1 MVETPQQHVM
11 ALPSRWVRGLDVIRD
26 RPGSGPAF
34 CTVVT
39 ARARTGA
46 VVGSKRRTA
55 HGARRIATSRRT
67 ARRTAHGPSESERRG
82 FVGGGGGRPGR
93 AVVAPSSCRDV
104 VVVVAIAPCGTPVTT
119 QAAAA
124 ASATHGARRTAAAA
138 EVGE

>member
-11 ALPSRWVRGLDVIRD
+11 ALSSRWVRGLDVIRD
-26 RPGSGPAF
+26 RHGSGPAF

-39 ARARTGA
+39 ARAHTGA

-82 FVGGGGGRPGR
+82 LVGGGGGRPCGGC
-93 AVVAPSSCRDV
+93 AFVVSRCRRRRRNRSMWDAGHDSGGGGGV
-104 VVVVAIAPCGTPVTT
+104 GDAW
-119 QAAAA
+119 
-124 ASATHGARRTAAAA
+124 RTAH
-138 EVGE
+138 GGGGGGR

>member
-11 ALPSRWVRGLDVIRD
+11 ALPSTWVRGLDVIRD
-26 RPGSGPAF
+26 RHGSGPAF

-39 ARARTGA
+39 ARAHTGA
-46 VVGSKRRTA
+46 VVGSKRPTA

-82 FVGGGGGRPGR
+82 LVGGAEGAR

>member
-11 ALPSRWVRGLDVIRD
+11 ALPSTWVRGLDVIRD

-39 ARARTGA
+39 VRARTGA

-82 FVGGGGGRPGR
+82 LVGVGGRAGDRGRGR
-93 AVVAPSSCRDV
+93 TATSNRVSCR
-104 VVVVAIAPCGTPVTT
+104 
-119 QAAAA
+119 
-124 ASATHGARRTAAAA
+124 ASRTNARR
-138 EVGE
+138 